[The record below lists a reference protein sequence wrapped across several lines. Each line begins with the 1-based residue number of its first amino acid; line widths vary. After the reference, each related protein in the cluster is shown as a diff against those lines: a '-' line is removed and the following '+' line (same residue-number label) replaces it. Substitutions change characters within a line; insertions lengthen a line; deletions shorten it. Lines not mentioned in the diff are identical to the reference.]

1 MVEKDLDNAKNKSW
15 LVAQEPILPRLTMQ
29 WVMQKPF
36 FMHARNQKRGT
47 WHPSKKTG
55 PLSWCKREFVGWCQI
70 QIFRSPIF
78 LSQIRLPYTYLGIY
92 YAKMLAKMRSTT
104 LSARGTAN
112 IATIVPKI
120 PAQTSEDSYNIDMS
134 IAENCLLRDELAAIC
149 KTAIKDKLISQVI
162 LPRAYA
168 QNLSIIG

>member
-1 MVEKDLDNAKNKSW
+1 MHEIKNGGHRT
-15 LVAQEPILPRLTMQ
+15 LA
-29 WVMQKPF
+29 
-36 FMHARNQKRGT
+36 
-47 WHPSKKTG
+47 KTG
-55 PLSWCKREFVGWCQI
+55 PLSWYKRAFADWCQI

-149 KTAIKDKLISQVI
+149 KTAINEKLISQVI

-168 QNLSIIG
+168 QNLS